1 MKLWSL
7 RLQSLGQDR
16 PTTRPPSNDQH
27 PVEPEMGE
35 RGEMGE
41 VGRQSRADGPQG
53 PADAQDRQAPGP
65 RAGKKAPRPPF
76 PSDQPAFAKPVPLS
90 SVGRAQ
96 AGPALIK
103 RQGKKFKRLP
113 WSNPDKPGKKGLFG
127 ASGKG
132 PLHDDFGFVD
142 SAAWKRAKATSA
154 KRHKA
159 ALAAHLS
166 HSAASETGEG
176 LADAGAGAG
185 HWANDLRD
193 WVWNRLG
200 PTTGA
205 RIEPSVGAG
214 GAAAAI
220 APPMLPSLP
229 SPGEIQ
235 LTHLLKRE
243 ERAAVVVVAAFVV
256 FMLAWSALAP
266 LSSAAIAQG
275 VISPDTNRK
284 TVQHLEGGIVK
295 QILVRDGDVVA
306 AGAPL
311 VVLDNTLAETSYQ
324 VLENQY
330 YTLATQQARLAAV
343 QAGQPDLVLPTW
355 IEQAAADPEVRQ
367 IVKAQRDIMIA
378 ERQARAERR

>member
-1 MKLWSL
+1 M
-7 RLQSLGQDR
+7 
-16 PTTRPPSNDQH
+16 
-27 PVEPEMGE
+27 
-35 RGEMGE
+35 
-41 VGRQSRADGPQG
+41 
-53 PADAQDRQAPGP
+53 
-65 RAGKKAPRPPF
+65 
-76 PSDQPAFAKPVPLS
+76 PLS

-127 ASGKG
+127 SSGKG

-378 ERQARAERR
+378 ERQARAERRGILTKRVAQLQEEIKGLRSMVDGQTKQIAFLQTEIGNVEYLLKDGLETVPRHLALKRSEAELIAERGENL